1 MGILHW
7 YLIIYYFS
15 VWLLVMYVSFGAL
28 GSAVGFAVLLLWAQL
43 SVLRFCCF
51 GFSCLFCGFW
61 CFGFLWRIGIFLM
74 LVSVAN
80 NNN

>member
-28 GSAVGFAVLLLWAQL
+28 GSAVGFTVFLLWAQL
-43 SVLRFCCF
+43 SVLRFSALWAPLSF
-51 GFSCLFCGFW
+51 LRFLVLWVLVKNWELFDVDFSC
-61 CFGFLWRIGIFLM
+61 
-74 LVSVAN
+74 
-80 NNN
+80 